1 MYCEY
6 DIYDDDD
13 CDVVHDNVDDYGEY
27 VNDFIPGN
35 LLPQIGVVSWG
46 AGCARAGVPGVYAR
60 VTERM
65 DWILANTDRTFS
77 STCMPLN

>member
-1 MYCEY
+1 MNG
-6 DIYDDDD
+6 DDD
-13 CDVVHDNVDDYGEY
+13 VDSDDSDYDE
-27 VNDFIPGN
+27 NLNPRN
-35 LLPQIGVVSWG
+35 LLSQIGVVSWG